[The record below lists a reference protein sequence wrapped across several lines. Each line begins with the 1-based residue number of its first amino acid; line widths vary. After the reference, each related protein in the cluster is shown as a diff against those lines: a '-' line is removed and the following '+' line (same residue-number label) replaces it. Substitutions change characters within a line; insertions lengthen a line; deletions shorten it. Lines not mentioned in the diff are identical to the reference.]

1 MELDPDIEELLR
13 VCDSLMQYLNQDE
26 GEELVCVVYFVRQK
40 TGRLYHELDD
50 FAASVAISKLS
61 SID

>member
-1 MELDPDIEELLR
+1 MELDPYMDELLR
-13 VCDSLMQYLNQDE
+13 VCDGLMQYLNQDE
-26 GEELVCVVYFVRQK
+26 CEELVCFVYVIRQK
-40 TGRLYHELDD
+40 TGRLYDELDD